1 MHLILVPR
9 HPAKVKLSI
18 MAATIL
24 DVQNL
29 HARYAN
35 EAASLHAV
43 RGVSF
48 SLHAGETLALVGES
62 GSGKSATAMAIMGLQ
77 PDSASVVGSI
87 RLHGEELVGATDDA
101 LSLLRG
107 KRIAMVF
114 QDPLSAM
121 TPVYTVGEQLVES
134 IQVHG
139 TGPRHDARARALEL
153 LDMVGIPEPHQR
165 INAYP
170 HEFSGGMRQR
180 VLIAMVIANNPDV
193 IIADEPTT
201 ALDVTI
207 QAQVLDVLQNVCK
220 KTNAALLL
228 ITHDLGVVARVADKA
243 MVMYAG
249 KIVEQGDVNTLFY
262 DSQMPYTM
270 GLLGSLPR
278 IGADKSVALSAIEG
292 NPPSVLSPPTG
303 CAFSAR
309 CPMVDATCLE
319 REPSLI
325 QLTEPGHWSACVH
338 HQIIKRDSITHAD
351 LFQPKLATR
360 VTTAKASTVNPSEV
374 KRTKVLEMSGV
385 KKHYPLFKGGVFR
398 RRMGTVFAVDGI
410 DITLYRGETLGL
422 VGESGCGK
430 STTTRSILDLKP
442 PTHGTI
448 KLFGDDVRQLDS
460 KQKRLALRRQ
470 LQIVF
475 QDPMSSLDPRMSVF
489 DLIAEPLGVFNDDPE
504 RIAIRVSELLQ
515 LVGLDASYLARF
527 AQQLSGGQSQRVCIA
542 RALAVEPRLLI
553 LDEPVSALDVSIRA
567 GIVNLLQELKGSLG
581 LSYLFVAHDLA
592 LVRYIADRVAVMYLG
607 KIVETGTVEEVY
619 ENPVHPYT
627 QCLLSAMPIAD
638 PKLERRRVR
647 QIPIGELP
655 SPASPPKGCHFHTRC
670 PKKARLS
677 SDQQR
682 LCVEVSPDLKPV
694 PDAHMISLPLMP
706 EPVISEQEMS
716 VYDKHSAPDAKSETA
731 TDTTRV
737 HTAACHYNDV
747 V

>member
-1 MHLILVPR
+1 M
-9 HPAKVKLSI
+9 S
-18 MAATIL
+18 ATIL
-24 DVQNL
+24 DVRNL
-29 HARYAN
+29 HVRYAN
-35 EAASLHAV
+35 EAGSLHAV

-62 GSGKSATAMAIMGLQ
+62 GSGKSATALAIMGLQ
-77 PDSASVVGSI
+77 PDSAAVEGSI

-101 LSLLRG
+101 LSKLRG
-107 KRIAMVF
+107 KAIAMVF

-121 TPVYTVGEQLVES
+121 TPVYTVGEQLIES
-134 IQVHG
+134 IQVHQSG
-139 TGPRHDARARALEL
+139 SLDDARARAVEL
-153 LDMVGIPEPHQR
+153 LDLVGIPEPHQR

-180 VLIAMVIANNPDV
+180 VLIAMAIANNPDV

-207 QAQVLDVLQNVCK
+207 QAQVLDVLQNVCE

-228 ITHDLGVVARVADKA
+228 ITHDLGVVARIADKA

-249 KIVEQGDVNTLFY
+249 KIVEQGGVNALFY

-270 GLLGSLPR
+270 GLLGSLPVVPNDSN
-278 IGADKSVALSAIEG
+278 GGKAATLSAIEG
-292 NPPSVLSPPTG
+292 NPPTLLTPPTG

-309 CPMVDATCLE
+309 CPMVDAVCLE
-319 REPSLI
+319 REPSLM
-325 QLTEPGHWSACVH
+325 QLTEPGHLSACIH

-351 LFQPKLATR
+351 LFQPKPRAALRTDP
-360 VTTAKASTVNPSEV
+360 VGPSDT
-374 KRTKVLEMSGV
+374 KPDKVLDMSNV

-398 RRMGTVFAVDGI
+398 RRVGTVFAVDGI
-410 DITLYRGETLGL
+410 DLTLYGGETLGL

-430 STTTRSILDLKP
+430 STTARSILELEP

-448 KLFGDDVRQLDS
+448 SLFGENVRELNS
-460 KQKRLALRRQ
+460 KQKRLALRRK

-489 DLIAEPLGVFNDDPE
+489 DLIAEPLGVFDDNPE
-504 RIAIRVSELLQ
+504 IIAIRVNELLQ

-527 AQQLSGGQSQRVCIA
+527 AQQLSGGQCQRVCIA
-542 RALAVEPRLLI
+542 RALALDPQLLI

-567 GIVNLLQELKGSLG
+567 GIVNLLQELKLSLG

-592 LVRYIADRVAVMYLG
+592 LVRHIADRVAVMYLG
-607 KIVETGTVEEVY
+607 RIVETGSVEAVY
-619 ENPVHPYT
+619 ENPLHPYT

-638 PKLERRRVR
+638 PKRERSRVR

-670 PKKARLS
+670 PKKARLTV
-677 SDQQR
+677 DQQR
-682 LCVEVSPDLKPV
+682 MCVEVSPELRLAFTV
-694 PDAHMISLPLMP
+694 LNASGQLGQ
-706 EPVISEQEMS
+706 EPVISDQETP
-716 VYDKHSAPDAKSETA
+716 VYDKHSGSDANDETA
-731 TDTTRV
+731 RERRHI
-737 HTAACHYNDV
+737 HTAACHYNNV